1 MSEELNF
8 RSPQRQSFKGVFVL
22 FITDLLK
29 NVRQN
34 FIVLLLPFVNEKIRT
49 DYLWIFL
56 LILSSLLLFQFIYSY
71 KSYLN
76 YQFYIKKDALCLD
89 HGVFKKSNLEI
100 PFYRIQN
107 ISIEQNIIQR
117 ILGVVGLKIDTAGA
131 KSSEVRIKAL
141 SEMMANDLK
150 RELVEIK
157 KTIDVPDETKKNTT
171 VSTNQGTEPE
181 HVLKLGFSQLLKVGI
196 SSNFFKGIGI
206 IFLVLTSTYDMLS
219 DLFNVFYDDDLN
231 DELYR
236 SIPKT
241 LSFTLFM
248 IFFILISGFIIT
260 MASVMFKYF
269 NLSVLN
275 RKEGFQVNY
284 GLLKKENK
292 FIKTQKTQIIE
303 RETNPIKKF
312 FDISN
317 VYVSQ
322 ASSSRVNQK
331 QKIGIVGVNDQQFH
345 KIFQTLFKTDIDK
358 QFYVAR
364 TDIRYLIRSFWFQ
377 VLMTLLFGLPT
388 YFFIDPVVAFVI
400 GSFVFIAVGMINYL
414 TVIKSYVGYDA
425 LFLKIGSGSIHT
437 KSSYIPTHKVQ
448 SISVRQSILQRSSD
462 LSDLIIN
469 TAAGSKKINFIPYDK
484 AITIMNNTNYNL
496 HQTKE
501 EWM

>member
-22 FITDLLK
+22 FTTDLLK
-29 NVRQN
+29 NIRQN
-34 FIVLLLPFVNEKIRT
+34 FIVLLLPFINEKIRT

-56 LILSSLLLFQFIYSY
+56 LVLILLLIFQFIYSY

-117 ILGVVGLKIDTAGA
+117 IVGVVGLRIDTAGA

-141 SEMMANDLK
+141 SEKKANDLK
-150 RELVEIK
+150 RELIEIK
-157 KTIDVPDETKKNTT
+157 KTMDVPDDTETNDTA
-171 VSTNQGTEPE
+171 STNEGTEPE
-181 HVLKLGFSQLLKVGI
+181 QVLELGFSQLLKVGI

-231 DELYR
+231 DEIYR

-248 IFFILISGFIIT
+248 ILFILISGFVIT

-269 NLSVLN
+269 NLKVLN

-322 ASSSRVNQK
+322 ASSARVNQK

-345 KIFQTLFKTDIDK
+345 KIFQTLFKTDVDK
-358 QFYVAR
+358 QFYMAR

-377 VLMTLLFGLPT
+377 VLMTLIFGLPT
-388 YFFIDPVVAFVI
+388 YFFIDPVVALVI
-400 GSFVFIAVGMINYL
+400 GAIVFIAVGMINYL
-414 TVIKSYVGYDA
+414 TVIKSYVGYDP

-448 SISVRQSILQRSSD
+448 SISIKQSVLQRSSN

-469 TAAGSKKINFIPYDK
+469 TAAGSKKINFIAYEK
-484 AITIMNNTNYNL
+484 AVTIMNKANYDL
-496 HQTKE
+496 HLTKE